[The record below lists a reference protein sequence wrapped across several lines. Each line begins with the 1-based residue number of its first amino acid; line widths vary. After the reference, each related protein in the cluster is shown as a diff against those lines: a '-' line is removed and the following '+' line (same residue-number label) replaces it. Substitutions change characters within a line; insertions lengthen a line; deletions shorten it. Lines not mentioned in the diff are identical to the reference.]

1 MPKPVNKIDVTPLVG
16 VALILV
22 IIFIVTA
29 PLIMAPIDMEI
40 DLPKAATVG
49 AKSEANITISFT
61 KQRHLALNEN
71 KIHSNQLEPL
81 LKEKLSEDPNRL
93 VVIRADK
100 NVLHKEILS
109 LLSRVKKAGA
119 QNIAIATMQRS
130 RGSF

>member
-1 MPKPVNKIDVTPLVG
+1 MPKPVDKIDVTPLVG

-119 QNIAIATMQRS
+119 QNIAIATKQRS

>member
-22 IIFIVTA
+22 IIFVVTA

-119 QNIAIATMQRS
+119 QNIAIATKQRS

>member
-1 MPKPVNKIDVTPLVG
+1 MPKPVTKIDVTPLVG

-29 PLIMAPIDMEI
+29 PLIMAPVDMEI

-119 QNIAIATMQRS
+119 QNIAIATKQRS

>member
-1 MPKPVNKIDVTPLVG
+1 MPEPVNKIDVTPLVG

-119 QNIAIATMQRS
+119 QNIAIATKQRS

>member
-1 MPKPVNKIDVTPLVG
+1 MPEPVNKIDVTPLVG

-22 IIFIVTA
+22 IIFVVTA

-119 QNIAIATMQRS
+119 QNIAIATKQRS

>member
-119 QNIAIATMQRS
+119 QNIAIATKQRS

>member
-1 MPKPVNKIDVTPLVG
+1 MPKPVDKIDVTPLVG

-61 KQRHLALNEN
+61 KQGHLALNEN

-119 QNIAIATMQRS
+119 QNIAIATTQRS

>member
-22 IIFIVTA
+22 IIFVVTA

-40 DLPKAATVG
+40 DLPKAATVE

>member
-1 MPKPVNKIDVTPLVG
+1 MPEPVNKIDVTPLVG

-61 KQRHLALNEN
+61 KQRQLALNEN

-109 LLSRVKKAGA
+109 LLSRIKKAGA
-119 QNIAIATMQRS
+119 QNIAIATTQRS

>member
-40 DLPKAATVG
+40 DLPKATTVE

>member
-22 IIFIVTA
+22 IIFVVTA

-40 DLPKAATVG
+40 DLPKAATVE

-119 QNIAIATMQRS
+119 QNIAIATKQRS

>member
-1 MPKPVNKIDVTPLVG
+1 MPEPVNKIDVTPLVG

-22 IIFIVTA
+22 IIFVVTA

-40 DLPKAATVG
+40 DLPKATTVE

>member
-40 DLPKAATVG
+40 DLPKAATVE

-119 QNIAIATMQRS
+119 QNIAIATKQRS